1 MPVERSDK
9 AIYKELNSTCCS
21 ARWEANVRAIEK
33 PHFPNLSLQNQI
45 VDSIKWELAGK
56 PVRCSDQRNVQLD
69 TYRLYKQLK
78 LEYKV
83 AKTVPLQCTICI
95 DIAVVYFDPL

>member
-1 MPVERSDK
+1 MPVERSDE
-9 AIYKELNSTCCS
+9 AICKELNSTCCS

-33 PHFPNLSLQNQI
+33 PHFPNCLSVSRIQI

-56 PVRCSDQRNVQLD
+56 PVRCSDQRYVQLD

-78 LEYKV
+78 LEY
-83 AKTVPLQCTICI
+83 
-95 DIAVVYFDPL
+95 